1 MSSFIDALLLAVFAF
16 GILILFV
23 FILAVLIMLIE
34 CVIDIFRSKKT
45 EDKRDEK

>member
-1 MSSFIDALLLAVFAF
+1 MNNFIDALMFFVFAF
-16 GILILFV
+16 GLLILFV